1 MTSEGYT
8 YPTMEKTLSLWLALS
23 FWIPILNAQNLN
35 PEQMR
40 QDLRIFRESLE
51 KFHPE
56 MYRYTDRQTFENHFK
71 AVEAQIATPKSQ
83 REFYKLLRPVLVD
96 LKDGHIKWIV
106 QGQDQ
111 HYGFFQ
117 DQLFPL
123 RLYFEEKSVKVLSH
137 FGGEK
142 TLVLAEVKSINGEP
156 IEAVRKK
163 LLEGLTY
170 GDGESL
176 GGKYYQLNRYFA
188 AYYSTEYGVSESYTV
203 ELADGGKIVN
213 WEGKGVSK
221 DQIEAAFKQ
230 ANEPN
235 SFKMI
240 DSSTGVLD
248 INWFFSDEDGLDF
261 KKLLKNSFETLEEEG
276 ASNLILD
283 LRGNEGGSEKLGI
296 ELYKYLALEEFD
308 YYDFVTTKPN
318 QKVDFGNYT
327 SKIFRIANS
336 FSKEKDGTYL
346 FTKAHSKTEK
356 PYKNAFK
363 GNLIILI
370 DGQSF
375 SVTTEFAS
383 RVQSDR
389 RAKFVGEETAGGA
402 EVNSSGFFTIVTLP
416 HSKID
421 LGVPRLGFHM
431 ADLDPSVDKNRG
443 IIPDVKVAPTPADVL
458 SGKDPVMDRALE
470 LVKKP

>member
-1 MTSEGYT
+1 MKNLLLLLVG
-8 YPTMEKTLSLWLALS
+8 LFLWNTNLT
-23 FWIPILNAQNLN
+23 AQELQ
-35 PEQMR
+35 PQEMR
-40 QDLRIFRESLE
+40 DDLRIFRESLE

-56 MYRYTDRQTFENHFK
+56 LYRYTDRQTFENHFK
-71 AVEAQIATPKSQ
+71 AVESQISTPKTQ
-83 REFYKLLRPVLVD
+83 REFYKLLRPILVD

-106 QGQDQ
+106 QGRDQ
-111 HYGFFQ
+111 HYGFFD

-123 RLYFEEKSVKVLSH
+123 RLYFDQQSVKILSH
-137 FGGEK
+137 FGDDK
-142 TLVLAEVKSINGEP
+142 APVLAEVKAINGES
-156 IEAVRKK
+156 IESIEKN
-163 LLEGLTY
+163 LLSGMTY

-203 ELADGGKIVN
+203 ELADGGKITK
-213 WEGKGVSK
+213 WAGKGVTK
-221 DQIEAAFKQ
+221 DQIEVAYKKAD
-230 ANEPN
+230 EPN
-235 SFKMI
+235 TFKMI
-240 DSSTGVLD
+240 NSSTGVLD

-261 KKLLKNSFETLEEEG
+261 KKLLKNSFETLKEEG

-283 LRGNEGGSEKLGI
+283 LRGNEGGSEKFGI
-296 ELYKYLALEEFD
+296 ELYKYLAMDKFD

-327 SKIFRIANS
+327 SKIFRMANS
-336 FSKEKDGTYL
+336 FSKEKDGIHL
-346 FTKAHSKTEK
+346 FTMAPTKTEK

-383 RVQSDR
+383 RVKSDR
-389 RAKFVGEETAGGA
+389 RATFVGEETPGGA
-402 EVNSSGFFTIVTLP
+402 EVNSSGFFTILTLP

-421 LGVPRLGFHM
+421 LGVPRMGFHM
-431 ADLDPSVDKNRG
+431 ADLDPAMDKNRG
-443 IIPDVKVAPTPADVL
+443 IIPDVKVIATAEDL
-458 SGKDPVMDRALE
+458 LAGRDPVMERAIE
-470 LVKKP
+470 MVK